1 MAARGGL
8 FLRIFRKSDKFLRNL
23 SLFCRTLLFY
33 LSFKNM
39 LIGLF
44 IGLAIGVLL
53 GYMLLKTTVLKD
65 SVPAKDIEDRYVS
78 KELYRDTS
86 ERLKAKEVELV
97 QSNKQIIDLNA
108 QLAILKTEKES
119 QMEKLNTLKSDIE
132 NLHTQSREQFKNLAN
147 EILEEKSQKFT
158 IQNKENIDAI
168 MTPLRERIKEFQ
180 EKVDNV
186 YQAESKERN
195 TLKGEITTLVDL
207 NKKISEQANNLAN
220 ALKGDSK
227 TQGNWGEVIL
237 ERALERSGLE
247 KDKEY
252 RIQYSL
258 KNSEGDRLQPD
269 VVVFLPN
276 NKHIIIDAKV
286 SLTAYEAFI
295 NAPTEEEK
303 KQYLLKHLVSV
314 KKHID
319 ELSKK
324 DYQSLIDINT
334 LDFVLLFM
342 PIESSFSIALQSD
355 NELFNYAWD
364 KKIVIVS
371 PTTLLAT
378 LYTIASLWRQEKQAR
393 NVFEIAEESGK
404 LYDKFYGLIEDLIDV
419 GKKMNSAKLSYDEA
433 MKKASTGPGNIVKR
447 IENIKKLGAK
457 TTKSLDNISTDLVNK
472 AQEE

>member
-1 MAARGGL
+1 MIG
-8 FLRIFRKSDKFLRNL
+8 
-23 SLFCRTLLFY
+23 Y
-33 LSFKNM
+33 L
-39 LIGLF
+39 LIGLLVGF
-44 IGLAIGVLL
+44 LIGYL
-53 GYMLLKTTVLKD
+53 LLKTTLLKN
-65 SVPAKDIEDRYVS
+65 STPNNELEQRYVG
-78 KELYRDTS
+78 KELYQNTA
-86 ERLKAKEVELV
+86 ERLREKESDLME
-97 QSNKQIIDLNA
+97 STKQIIDLTT
-108 QLAILKTEKES
+108 QLATLESEKKN
-119 QMEKLNTLKSDIE
+119 QNEKLNTLKQDIE

-158 IQNKENIDAI
+158 TQNKENIDAI

-180 EKVDNV
+180 EKVEHV
-186 YQAESKERN
+186 YKIESTERN

-207 NKKISEQANNLAN
+207 NKKISEQANNLAS

-227 TQGNWGEVIL
+227 TQGNWGEIIL
-237 ERALERSGLE
+237 ERALERSGLQ

-258 KNSEGDRLQPD
+258 KNTEGDRLQPD

-276 NKHIIIDAKV
+276 DKHIIIDSKV
-286 SLTAYEAFI
+286 SLTAYEAFVS
-295 NAPTEEEK
+295 APTEEEK
-303 KQYLLKHLVSV
+303 KLHLLKHLVSV
-314 KKHID
+314 RKHVD

-324 DYQSLIDINT
+324 DYQSLVNINT
-334 LDFVLLFM
+334 LDFVFLFM
-342 PIESSFSIALQSD
+342 PIESSWSIAMQSD

-364 KKIVIVS
+364 RKIVIVS

-404 LYDKFYGLIEDLIDV
+404 LYDKFYGLMEDLIDV

-457 TTKSLDNISTDLVNK
+457 TSKSLDSISTELVNK
-472 AQEE
+472 ALEE

>member
-1 MAARGGL
+1 MLAGL
-8 FLRIFRKSDKFLRNL
+8 
-23 SLFCRTLLFY
+23 
-33 LSFKNM
+33 
-39 LIGLF
+39 LIGLV
-44 IGLAIGVLL
+44 IGVLI
-53 GYMLLKTTVLKD
+53 GYLLLKTTVLKG
-65 SVPAKDIEDRYVS
+65 SVPAKEIEERYVG
-78 KELYRDTS
+78 KELFRDTS
-86 ERLKAKEVELV
+86 ERLKVKEAELV
-97 QSNKQIIDLNA
+97 QSSKQIIELST
-108 QLAILKTEKES
+108 QLATLKTEKES
-119 QMEKLNTLKSDIE
+119 QVEKLNTLKQDIE

-158 IQNKENIDAI
+158 TQNKENIDAI

-286 SLTAYEAFI
+286 SLTSYEAFV
-295 NAPTEEEK
+295 NAQTEEEK
-303 KQYLLKHLVSV
+303 KQHLLKHLVSV

-404 LYDKFYGLIEDLIDV
+404 LYDKFYGLIEDLLDV
-419 GKKMNSAKLSYDEA
+419 GKKMNSAKLSYEEA
-433 MKKASTGPGNIVKR
+433 MKKASSGPGNIVRR

-457 TTKSLDNISTDLVNK
+457 TTKSLDSLSPDLINR
-472 AQEE
+472 AREE

>member
-1 MAARGGL
+1 
-8 FLRIFRKSDKFLRNL
+8 
-23 SLFCRTLLFY
+23 
-33 LSFKNM
+33 M

-44 IGLAIGVLL
+44 IGLVIGALI
-53 GYMLLKTTVLKD
+53 GYLLLKTTVLKD
-65 SVPAKDIEDRYVS
+65 SVAGKEIEALYIR
-78 KELYRDTS
+78 KELYQDTS
-86 ERLKAKEVELV
+86 ERLKAKESDLV
-97 QSNKQIIDLNA
+97 QSNKQIMDLGA
-108 QLAILKTEKES
+108 RVATLHTEKENLL
-119 QMEKLNTLKSDIE
+119 EKLTTLKVEIGD
-132 NLHTQSREQFKNLAN
+132 LHNQSQLQFKNLAN
-147 EILEEKSQKFT
+147 EILEEKSKKFT
-158 IQNKENIDAI
+158 SQNQDNINAI
-168 MTPLRERIKEFQ
+168 MTPLKEKIEAFQ
-180 EKVDNV
+180 KQVETVYKV
-186 YQAESKERN
+186 ESTERN

-252 RIQYSL
+252 KIQYSL

-276 NKHIIIDAKV
+276 NKHIIIDSKV
-286 SLTAYEAFI
+286 SLTSYEAFI
-295 NAPTEEEK
+295 SAQAEEEK
-303 KQYLLKHLVSV
+303 KQHLLKHLVSV

-319 ELSKK
+319 ELSRK

-364 KKIVIVS
+364 RKIVIVS

-404 LYDKFYGLIEDLIDV
+404 LYDKFYGLIEDLLDV
-419 GKKMNSAKLSYDEA
+419 GKKMNSAKLSYEEA
-433 MKKASTGPGNIVKR
+433 MKKASSGPGNIIRR

-457 TTKSLDNISTDLVNK
+457 TTKSLEGINPDLINR

>member
-1 MAARGGL
+1 
-8 FLRIFRKSDKFLRNL
+8 
-23 SLFCRTLLFY
+23 
-33 LSFKNM
+33 M
-39 LIGLF
+39 LTGLF
-44 IGLAIGVLL
+44 IGLAIGFLV
-53 GYMLLKTTVLKD
+53 GYLLLKTTLLKN
-65 SVPAKDIEDRYVS
+65 SIPTKEMEERYVI
-78 KELYRDTS
+78 KELYQDTS
-86 ERLKAKEVELV
+86 ERLKTKELELS
-97 QSNKQIIDLNA
+97 QSNKQIMDLTA
-108 QLAILKTEKES
+108 QLATLKTEKDS
-119 QMEKLNTLKSDIE
+119 QLEKLNALKQDIE

-147 EILEEKSQKFT
+147 EILEEKSKKFT
-158 IQNKENIDAI
+158 TQNKENIEAI
-168 MTPLRERIKEFQ
+168 MNPLNLNLKNFQ
-180 EKVDNV
+180 EKVEKLYSD
-186 YQAESKERN
+186 ESKERS
-195 TLKGEITTLVDL
+195 TLKGEITTLVNL
-207 NKKISEQANNLAN
+207 NKQISEQANNLAN

-227 TQGNWGEVIL
+227 TQGNWGEIIL

-269 VVVFLPN
+269 VVVFLPS
-276 NKHIIIDAKV
+276 NKHIIIDSKV
-286 SLTAYEAFI
+286 SLTAYESFVSAQ
-295 NAPTEEEK
+295 TEEEK
-303 KQYLLKHLVSV
+303 KQHLLKHLFSV

-319 ELSKK
+319 ELSRK

-364 KKIVIVS
+364 RKIVIVS

-419 GKKMNSAKLSYDEA
+419 GKKMNSAKISYEEA

-447 IENIKKLGAK
+447 IDNIKKLGAK

-472 AQEE
+472 ALEE

>member
-1 MAARGGL
+1 MIVYI
-8 FLRIFRKSDKFLRNL
+8 FLA
-23 SLFCRTLLFY
+23 
-33 LSFKNM
+33 
-39 LIGLF
+39 
-44 IGLAIGVLL
+44 LAIGILI
-53 GYMLLKTTVLKD
+53 GYLALKTTVLKG
-65 SVPAKDIEDRYVS
+65 SVPSAELEERYVG
-78 KELYRDTS
+78 KELYQDTS
-86 ERLKAKEVELV
+86 ERLKAKELELV
-97 QSNKQIIDLNA
+97 QTNKQIIDLTT
-108 QLAILKTEKES
+108 QLATLKTEKES
-119 QMEKLNTLKSDIE
+119 QLEKLNTLKLDIE
-132 NLHTQSREQFKNLAN
+132 SLHNQSREQFKNLAN
-147 EILEEKSQKFT
+147 EILEEKSLKFT
-158 IQNKENIDAI
+158 AQNKENIDAI
-168 MTPLRERIKEFQ
+168 MTPLKERIKEFQ
-180 EKVDNV
+180 EKVETV
-186 YQAESKERN
+186 YKVESTERN

-295 NAPTEEEK
+295 SAPTEEEK
-303 KQYLLKHLVSV
+303 KQHILKHILSV

-342 PIESSFSIALQSD
+342 PIESSFSIALQQD

-364 KKIVIVS
+364 RKIVIVS

-433 MKKASTGPGNIVKR
+433 MKKASSGPGNIVKR

>member
-1 MAARGGL
+1 
-8 FLRIFRKSDKFLRNL
+8 
-23 SLFCRTLLFY
+23 
-33 LSFKNM
+33 M
-39 LIGLF
+39 LTGLF
-44 IGLAIGVLL
+44 IGLLIGFLV
-53 GYMLLKTTVLKD
+53 GYLLLKTTLLKN
-65 SVPAKDIEDRYVS
+65 STPSGEIENRYVS
-78 KELYRDTS
+78 KELHQDTS
-86 ERLKAKEVELV
+86 ERLRTKESELV
-97 QSNKQIIDLNA
+97 TSTKQILDLNT
-108 QLAILKTEKES
+108 QLATLRTEKDG
-119 QMEKLNTLKSDIE
+119 QIEKLNTLKQDIE
-132 NLHTQSREQFKNLAN
+132 NLHNQSREQFKNLAN
-147 EILEEKSQKFT
+147 EIMEEKSRKFAL
-158 IQNKENIDAI
+158 QNKESIEAI
-168 MTPLRERIKEFQ
+168 LNPVNTNLKSFQ
-180 EKVDNV
+180 EKVEKLYSD
-186 YQAESKERN
+186 ESKDRN
-195 TLKGEITTLVDL
+195 TLKGEISTLITL
-207 NKKISEQANNLAN
+207 NKQISDQANNLAQ

-227 TQGNWGEVIL
+227 TQGNWGEIIL

-286 SLTAYEAFI
+286 SLTAYEAFV

-303 KQYLLKHLVSV
+303 QQYLLKHLVSV

-319 ELSKK
+319 ELSRK

-355 NELFNYAWD
+355 NDLFNYAWD
-364 KKIVIVS
+364 RKIVIVS

-378 LYTIASLWRQEKQAR
+378 LYTIAALWRQEKQAR

-404 LYDKFYGLIEDLIDV
+404 LYDKFYGLIEDLLDV
-419 GKKMNSAKLSYDEA
+419 GKKMNAAKISYDEA
-433 MKKASTGPGNIVKR
+433 IKKASSGPGNIVKR
-447 IENIKKLGAK
+447 MENIKKLGAK
-457 TTKSLDNISTDLVNK
+457 TAKSLDNISTELVNK

>member
-1 MAARGGL
+1 
-8 FLRIFRKSDKFLRNL
+8 
-23 SLFCRTLLFY
+23 
-33 LSFKNM
+33 M
-39 LIGLF
+39 LTGLF
-44 IGLAIGVLL
+44 IGLTIGFLI
-53 GYMLLKTTVLKD
+53 GYLLLKTTVLKN
-65 SVPAKDIEDRYVS
+65 STLTREIEEHYIS
-78 KELYRDTS
+78 KELYMDTS
-86 ERLKAKEVELV
+86 ERLRTKESELV
-97 QSNKQIIDLNA
+97 DSNKQILDLNT
-108 QLAILKTEKES
+108 QLATLRIEKDS
-119 QMEKLNTLKSDIE
+119 QMEKLNTLKQDIE
-132 NLHTQSREQFKNLAN
+132 NLHEQSREQFKNLAN
-147 EILEEKSQKFT
+147 EILEEKSKRFT
-158 IQNKENIDAI
+158 TQNKENIDAI
-168 MTPLRERIKEFQ
+168 MTPLKERIKEFQ
-180 EKVDNV
+180 DKVENV
-186 YQAESKERN
+186 YKIESAERN

-207 NKKISEQANNLAN
+207 NKKISEQANNLAH

-227 TQGNWGEVIL
+227 TQGNWGEIIL

-252 RIQYSL
+252 KIQYSL

-286 SLTAYEAFI
+286 SLTSYEAFV

-303 KQYLLKHLVSV
+303 QQHLLKHVVSV

-364 KKIVIVS
+364 RKIVIVS

-419 GKKMNSAKLSYDEA
+419 GKKMNAAKISYEEA
-433 MKKASTGPGNIVKR
+433 MKKASSGPGNIVR
-447 IENIKKLGAK
+447 RMENIKKLGAK
-457 TTKSLDNISTDLVNK
+457 TAKSLENISAELVNK

>member
-1 MAARGGL
+1 
-8 FLRIFRKSDKFLRNL
+8 
-23 SLFCRTLLFY
+23 
-33 LSFKNM
+33 M

-44 IGLAIGVLL
+44 IGLVIGALI
-53 GYMLLKTTVLKD
+53 GYLLLKTTVLKD
-65 SVPAKDIEDRYVS
+65 SVAGKEIEVLYIR
-78 KELYRDTS
+78 KELYQDTS
-86 ERLKAKEVELV
+86 ERLKAKESDLV
-97 QSNKQIIDLNA
+97 QSNKQIMDLGA
-108 QLAILKTEKES
+108 RVATLHTEKENLL
-119 QMEKLNTLKSDIE
+119 EKLTTLKVEIGD
-132 NLHTQSREQFKNLAN
+132 LHNQSQLQFKNLAN
-147 EILEEKSQKFT
+147 EILEEKSKKFT
-158 IQNKENIDAI
+158 SQNQDNINAI
-168 MTPLRERIKEFQ
+168 MTPLKEKIEAFQ
-180 EKVDNV
+180 KQVETVYKV
-186 YQAESKERN
+186 ESTERN

-252 RIQYSL
+252 KIQYSL

-276 NKHIIIDAKV
+276 NKHIIIDSKV
-286 SLTAYEAFI
+286 SLTSYEAFI
-295 NAPTEEEK
+295 SAQAEEEK
-303 KQYLLKHLVSV
+303 KQHLLKHLVSV

-319 ELSKK
+319 ELSRK

-364 KKIVIVS
+364 RKIVIVS

-404 LYDKFYGLIEDLIDV
+404 LYDKFYGLIEDLLDV
-419 GKKMNSAKLSYDEA
+419 GKKMNSAKLSYEEA
-433 MKKASTGPGNIVKR
+433 MKKASSGPGNIIRR

-457 TTKSLDNISTDLVNK
+457 TTKSLEGINPDLINR

>member
-1 MAARGGL
+1 
-8 FLRIFRKSDKFLRNL
+8 
-23 SLFCRTLLFY
+23 
-33 LSFKNM
+33 M
-39 LIGLF
+39 LTGLF
-44 IGLAIGVLL
+44 IGLAIGFLI
-53 GYMLLKTTVLKD
+53 GYLLLKTTVLKN
-65 SVPAKDIEDRYVS
+65 STLTREIEEHYIS
-78 KELYRDTS
+78 KELYMDTS
-86 ERLKAKEVELV
+86 ERLRTKESELV
-97 QSNKQIIDLNA
+97 DSTKQILDLNT
-108 QLAILKTEKES
+108 QLATLRIEKDS
-119 QMEKLNTLKSDIE
+119 QMEKLNTLKQDIE
-132 NLHTQSREQFKNLAN
+132 NLHEQSREQFKNLAN
-147 EILEEKSQKFT
+147 EILEEKSKRFT
-158 IQNKENIDAI
+158 TQNKENIDAI
-168 MTPLRERIKEFQ
+168 MTPLKERIKEFQ
-180 EKVDNV
+180 DKVENV
-186 YQAESKERN
+186 YKIESAERN

-207 NKKISEQANNLAN
+207 NKKISEQANNLAH

-227 TQGNWGEVIL
+227 TQGNWGEIIL

-252 RIQYSL
+252 KIQYSL

-286 SLTAYEAFI
+286 SLTSYEAFV

-303 KQYLLKHLVSV
+303 QQHLLKHLVSV

-364 KKIVIVS
+364 RKIVIVS

-419 GKKMNSAKLSYDEA
+419 GKKMNAAKISYEEA
-433 MKKASTGPGNIVKR
+433 MKKASSGPGNIVR
-447 IENIKKLGAK
+447 RMENIKKLGAK
-457 TTKSLDNISTDLVNK
+457 TAKSLENISAELVNK

>member
-1 MAARGGL
+1 
-8 FLRIFRKSDKFLRNL
+8 
-23 SLFCRTLLFY
+23 
-33 LSFKNM
+33 M
-39 LIGLF
+39 LVGLF
-44 IGLAIGVLL
+44 IGLAIGCLL
-53 GYMLLKTTVLKD
+53 GYLLLKSTVLKN
-65 SVPAKDIEDRYVS
+65 SIPASDIENHYVS

-86 ERLKAKEVELV
+86 ERLKAKESELLE
-97 QSNKQIIDLNA
+97 SGNRLMELNT
-108 QLAILKTEKES
+108 QLATLKSEKDS
-119 QMEKLNTLKSDIE
+119 QVEKLNTLKLDIE
-132 NLHTQSREQFKNLAN
+132 NLHNQSREQFKNLAN
-147 EILEEKSQKFT
+147 EILEEKSKKFT
-158 IQNKENIDAI
+158 SQNKENIDAV
-168 MTPLRERIKEFQ
+168 MNPLKERIKEFQ
-180 EKVDNV
+180 EKVENV
-186 YQAESKERN
+186 YKIESTERN

-258 KNSEGDRLQPD
+258 KNTEGDRLQPD

-276 NKHIIIDAKV
+276 NKHIIIDSKV
-286 SLTAYEAFI
+286 SLTSYEAFV
-295 NAPTEEEK
+295 NALSEEEK
-303 KQYLLKHLVSV
+303 KQHLLKHLVSV

-319 ELSKK
+319 ELSRK

-364 KKIVIVS
+364 RKIVIVS

-404 LYDKFYGLIEDLIDV
+404 LYDKFYGLIEDLLEV
-419 GKKMNSAKLSYDEA
+419 GKKMNSAKISYDEA
-433 MKKASTGPGNIVKR
+433 MKKASSGPGNIIRR

-457 TTKSLDNISTDLVNK
+457 TSKSLDSISTELVNK
-472 AQEE
+472 AQED

>member
-1 MAARGGL
+1 
-8 FLRIFRKSDKFLRNL
+8 
-23 SLFCRTLLFY
+23 
-33 LSFKNM
+33 M

-53 GYMLLKTTVLKD
+53 GYLLLKTTVLKG
-65 SVPAKDIEDRYVS
+65 SVPANDIEERYIG

-86 ERLKAKEVELV
+86 ERLKTKEAELV
-97 QSNKQIIDLNA
+97 QSNKQIMDLST
-108 QLAILKTEKES
+108 QLATLRTEKES
-119 QMEKLNTLKSDIE
+119 QLEKLNTLKIDIE
-132 NLHTQSREQFKNLAN
+132 SLHNQSREQFKNLAN
-147 EILEEKSQKFT
+147 EILEEKSKKFT
-158 IQNKENIDAI
+158 TQNKENIDAI
-168 MTPLRERIKEFQ
+168 MNPLKERIKEFQ
-180 EKVDNV
+180 EKVETV
-186 YQAESKERN
+186 YKVESTERN

-258 KNSEGDRLQPD
+258 KNAEGDRLQPD

-295 NAPTEEEK
+295 NAPGEEEK
-303 KQYLLKHLVSV
+303 SQQLLRHLVSV

-319 ELSKK
+319 ELSRK

-419 GKKMNSAKLSYDEA
+419 GKKMNSAKISYEEA
-433 MKKASTGPGNIVKR
+433 MKKASSGPGNIVRR

>member
-1 MAARGGL
+1 
-8 FLRIFRKSDKFLRNL
+8 
-23 SLFCRTLLFY
+23 
-33 LSFKNM
+33 M
-39 LIGLF
+39 LVGLF

-53 GYMLLKTTVLKD
+53 GYLLLKTMVLKD
-65 SVPAKDIEDRYVS
+65 SIPAKDLEARYIG
-78 KELYRDTS
+78 KELYYDTA
-86 ERLKAKEVELV
+86 ERLKAKESDLI
-97 QSNKQIIDLNA
+97 QTNKQIMDLST
-108 QLAILKTEKES
+108 QLATLKTEKEG
-119 QMEKLNTLKSDIE
+119 QAEKLNTLRLDIE
-132 NLHTQSREQFKNLAN
+132 NLHNQSREQFKNLAN
-147 EILEEKSQKFT
+147 EILEEKSKKFT
-158 IQNKENIDAI
+158 NQNKENIDAI
-168 MTPLRERIKEFQ
+168 MNPLKERIKEFQ
-180 EKVDNV
+180 EKVETV
-186 YQAESKERN
+186 YKIESTERN

-252 RIQYSL
+252 KIQYSL

-295 NAPTEEEK
+295 TAPTEEEK
-303 KQYLLKHLVSV
+303 KQHLLKHLVSV

-319 ELSKK
+319 ELSRK

-364 KKIVIVS
+364 RKIVIVS

-404 LYDKFYGLIEDLIDV
+404 LYDKFHGLMEDLVDV
-419 GKKMNSAKLSYDEA
+419 GKKMNSAKLSYEDA
-433 MKKASTGPGNIVKR
+433 MKKASSGPGNIVKR
-447 IENIKKLGAK
+447 MDNIKNLGAK
-457 TTKSLDNISTDLVNK
+457 ATKSLDSISPELINK
-472 AQEE
+472 AREE

>member
-1 MAARGGL
+1 MVL
-8 FLRIFRKSDKFLRNL
+8 
-23 SLFCRTLLFY
+23 Y
-33 LSFKNM
+33 L
-39 LIGLF
+39 LIGLI
-44 IGLAIGVLL
+44 IGFLIGYL
-53 GYMLLKTTVLKD
+53 LLKSTVLKN
-65 SVPAKDIEDRYVS
+65 SISNNEIEERYVG
-78 KELYRDTS
+78 KALYQDTA
-86 ERLKAKEVELV
+86 ERLKAKELELAESS
-97 QSNKQIIDLNA
+97 QRNMELKT
-108 QLAILKTEKES
+108 QLAILETEKMN
-119 QMEKLNTLKSDIE
+119 QLEKLNTLKQDME
-132 NLHTQSREQFKNLAN
+132 NLHSQSREQFKNLAN

-158 IQNKENIDAI
+158 NQNKENIDAI

-180 EKVDNV
+180 EKVEHV
-186 YQAESKERN
+186 YKVESTERN

-207 NKKISEQANNLAN
+207 NKKISEQANNLAS

-227 TQGNWGEVIL
+227 TQGNWGEMIL

-247 KDKEY
+247 KDKMY

-269 VVVFLPN
+269 VVLFLPN
-276 NKHIIIDAKV
+276 NKHIIIDSKV
-286 SLTAYEAFI
+286 SLTAYEAFVS
-295 NAPTEEEK
+295 AATEEEK
-303 KQYLLKHLVSV
+303 KQFLLRHIVSV

-319 ELSKK
+319 ELSRKE
-324 DYQSLIDINT
+324 YQSLIDINT

-342 PIESSFSIALQSD
+342 PIESSFSIALQQD

-404 LYDKFYGLIEDLIDV
+404 LYDKFHGLMEDLLDV
-419 GKKMNSAKLSYDEA
+419 GKKMNSAKLSYEEA

-447 IENIKKLGAK
+447 IDNIKKLGAK
-457 TTKSLDNISTDLVNK
+457 TTKSLESISTELVNK
-472 AQEE
+472 AREE

>member
-1 MAARGGL
+1 
-8 FLRIFRKSDKFLRNL
+8 
-23 SLFCRTLLFY
+23 
-33 LSFKNM
+33 M
-39 LIGLF
+39 LTGLF
-44 IGLAIGVLL
+44 IGLVIGVLV
-53 GYMLLKTTVLKD
+53 GYLLLRTILFKD
-65 SVPAKDIEDRYVS
+65 NISIKEIEDRYVG
-78 KELYRDTS
+78 KELYQDTS
-86 ERLKAKEVELV
+86 ERLKAKESELV
-97 QSNKQIIDLNA
+97 QSNKQIIDLTS
-108 QLAILKTEKES
+108 QLATLRAEKES
-119 QMEKLNTLKSDIE
+119 ELDKLNSLKLDIE
-132 NLHTQSREQFKNLAN
+132 TLHAQSREQFENLAN
-147 EILEEKSQKFT
+147 KILEEKTQKFT
-158 IQNKENIDAI
+158 TQNKENIEAI
-168 MTPLRERIKEFQ
+168 MNPLNTNLKSFQ
-180 EKVDNV
+180 EKVEKL
-186 YQAESKERN
+186 YSEESKERS
-195 TLKGEITTLVDL
+195 TLKGEIITLVNL
-207 NKKISEQANNLAN
+207 NKQISDQANNLAS

-227 TQGNWGEVIL
+227 TQGNWGEMIL

-247 KDKEY
+247 KDEMYK
-252 RIQYSL
+252 IQYSL

-276 NKHIIIDAKV
+276 KKHIIIDAKV
-286 SLTAYEAFI
+286 SLTSYEAFI

-303 KQYLLKHLVSV
+303 SQHLLRHLVSV

-364 KKIVIVS
+364 RKIVIVS

-419 GKKMNSAKLSYDEA
+419 GKKMNLAKVSYEEA
-433 MKKASTGPGNIVKR
+433 MKKASSGPGNIIKR

-457 TTKSLDNISTDLVNK
+457 ATKSLDSISVDLVNK

>member
-1 MAARGGL
+1 
-8 FLRIFRKSDKFLRNL
+8 
-23 SLFCRTLLFY
+23 
-33 LSFKNM
+33 M
-39 LIGLF
+39 LTGLF
-44 IGLAIGVLL
+44 IGLAIGFLI
-53 GYMLLKTTVLKD
+53 GYLLLKTTVLKN
-65 SVPAKDIEDRYVS
+65 STLTREIEEHYIS
-78 KELYRDTS
+78 KELYMDTS
-86 ERLKAKEVELV
+86 ERLRTKESELV
-97 QSNKQIIDLNA
+97 DSTKQILDLNT
-108 QLAILKTEKES
+108 QLATLRIEKDS
-119 QMEKLNTLKSDIE
+119 QMEKLNTLKQDIE
-132 NLHTQSREQFKNLAN
+132 NLHEQSREQFKNLAN
-147 EILEEKSQKFT
+147 EILEEKSKRFT
-158 IQNKENIDAI
+158 TQNKENIDAI
-168 MTPLRERIKEFQ
+168 MTPLKERIKEFQ
-180 EKVDNV
+180 DKVENV
-186 YQAESKERN
+186 YKIESAERN

-207 NKKISEQANNLAN
+207 NKKISEQANNLAH

-227 TQGNWGEVIL
+227 TQGNWGEIIL

-252 RIQYSL
+252 KIQYSL

-286 SLTAYEAFI
+286 SLTSYEAFV

-303 KQYLLKHLVSV
+303 QQHLLKHLVSV

-364 KKIVIVS
+364 RKIVIVS

-419 GKKMNSAKLSYDEA
+419 GKKMNAAKISYEEA
-433 MKKASTGPGNIVKR
+433 MKKASSGPGNIVR
-447 IENIKKLGAK
+447 RMENIKKLGAK
-457 TTKSLDNISTDLVNK
+457 TSKSLENISAELVNK

>member
-1 MAARGGL
+1 
-8 FLRIFRKSDKFLRNL
+8 
-23 SLFCRTLLFY
+23 
-33 LSFKNM
+33 M
-39 LIGLF
+39 LVGLF
-44 IGLAIGVLL
+44 IGLAIGGLL
-53 GYMLLKTTVLKD
+53 GYLLLKTTVLKG
-65 SVPAKDIEDRYVS
+65 SVPAKDIEGLYIG
-78 KELYRDTS
+78 KELYQNTS
-86 ERLKAKEVELV
+86 ERLKSKELELV
-97 QSNKQIIDLNA
+97 QSNKQIMDLSTQIA
-108 QLAILKTEKES
+108 TLKTEKEG
-119 QMEKLNTLKSDIE
+119 QIEKLTTLKQDIE
-132 NLHTQSREQFKNLAN
+132 NLHNQSREQFKNLAN

-158 IQNKENIDAI
+158 TQNKENIDAI

-180 EKVDNV
+180 EKVDTV
-186 YQAESKERN
+186 YKAESTERN
-195 TLKGEITTLVDL
+195 ILKGEITTLVDL
-207 NKKISEQANNLAN
+207 NKRISEQANNLAN

-227 TQGNWGEVIL
+227 TQGNWGEMIL

-252 RIQYSL
+252 KIQYSL

-295 NAPTEEEK
+295 SAATEEEK
-303 KQYLLKHLVSV
+303 KQHLLKHLVSV
-314 KKHID
+314 KKHVD
-319 ELSKK
+319 ELSRK

-433 MKKASTGPGNIVKR
+433 MKKASSGPGNIVKR

>member
-1 MAARGGL
+1 
-8 FLRIFRKSDKFLRNL
+8 
-23 SLFCRTLLFY
+23 
-33 LSFKNM
+33 M

-44 IGLAIGVLL
+44 IGLVIGFLV
-53 GYMLLKTTVLKD
+53 GYLLLKTTLLKD
-65 SVPAKDIEDRYVS
+65 STPTKDIENRYVG
-78 KELYRDTS
+78 KELYLDTS
-86 ERLKAKEVELV
+86 ERLKAKELDLA
-97 QSNKQIIDLNA
+97 QSNKQLMDLTT
-108 QLAILKTEKES
+108 QLATLKIEKES
-119 QMEKLNTLKSDIE
+119 QVEKLNTLRLDIE
-132 NLHTQSREQFKNLAN
+132 NLHNQSREQFKNLAN
-147 EILEEKSQKFT
+147 EILEEKSKKFT
-158 IQNKENIDAI
+158 TQNKENIDAI
-168 MTPLRERIKEFQ
+168 MNPLKERIKEFQ
-180 EKVDNV
+180 DKVEHV
-186 YQAESKERN
+186 YKVESTERN
-195 TLKGEITTLVDL
+195 TLKGEITTLVGL

-227 TQGNWGEVIL
+227 AQGNWGEIIL

-247 KDKEY
+247 KDKGY

-276 NKHIIIDAKV
+276 DKHIIIDSKV
-286 SLTAYEAFI
+286 SLTAYEAYTS
-295 NAPTEEEK
+295 AETEEEK
-303 KQYLLKHLVSV
+303 KQHLLRHLISV

-324 DYQSLIDINT
+324 EYQSLIDINS
-334 LDFVLLFM
+334 LDFVFLFM
-342 PIESSFSIALQSD
+342 PIESSWSIAMQSD

-371 PTTLLAT
+371 PTTLLAS

-404 LYDKFYGLIEDLIDV
+404 LYDKFYGLMEDLLDV
-419 GKKMNSAKLSYDEA
+419 GKKMNSATVSYQEA
-433 MKKASTGPGNIVKR
+433 MKKASSGPGNIVKR

-457 TTKSLDNISTDLVNK
+457 TTKSLDTINPDLINR

>member
-1 MAARGGL
+1 
-8 FLRIFRKSDKFLRNL
+8 
-23 SLFCRTLLFY
+23 
-33 LSFKNM
+33 M
-39 LIGLF
+39 LTGLF
-44 IGLAIGVLL
+44 IGLAIGFLI
-53 GYMLLKTTVLKD
+53 GYLLLKTTVLKN
-65 SVPAKDIEDRYVS
+65 STLTREIEEHYIS
-78 KELYRDTS
+78 KELYMDTS
-86 ERLKAKEVELV
+86 ERLRTKESELV
-97 QSNKQIIDLNA
+97 DSNKQILDLNT
-108 QLAILKTEKES
+108 QLATLRIEKDS
-119 QMEKLNTLKSDIE
+119 QMEKLNTLKQDIE
-132 NLHTQSREQFKNLAN
+132 NLHEQSREQFKNLAN
-147 EILEEKSQKFT
+147 EILEEKSKRFT
-158 IQNKENIDAI
+158 TQNKENIDAI
-168 MTPLRERIKEFQ
+168 MTPLKERIKEFQ
-180 EKVDNV
+180 DKVENV
-186 YQAESKERN
+186 YKIESAERN

-207 NKKISEQANNLAN
+207 NKKISEQANNLAH

-227 TQGNWGEVIL
+227 TQGNWGEIIL

-252 RIQYSL
+252 KIQYSL

-286 SLTAYEAFI
+286 SLTSYEAFV

-303 KQYLLKHLVSV
+303 QQHLLKHLVSV

-364 KKIVIVS
+364 RKIVIVS

-419 GKKMNSAKLSYDEA
+419 GKKMNAAKISYEEA
-433 MKKASTGPGNIVKR
+433 MKKASSGPGNIVR
-447 IENIKKLGAK
+447 RMENIKKLGAK
-457 TTKSLDNISTDLVNK
+457 TAKSLENISAELVNK

>member
-1 MAARGGL
+1 MV
-8 FLRIFRKSDKFLRNL
+8 I
-23 SLFCRTLLFY
+23 Y
-33 LSFKNM
+33 L
-39 LIGLF
+39 LIGLV
-44 IGLAIGVLL
+44 IGVLI
-53 GYMLLKTTVLKD
+53 GYLFLKSTVLKG
-65 SVPAKDIEDRYVS
+65 SIPVKEIEERYVS
-78 KELYRDTS
+78 KGLYQDTS
-86 ERLKAKEVELV
+86 ERLKAKEAELTD
-97 QSNKQIIDLNA
+97 SNKQIIGLSN
-108 QLAILKTEKES
+108 QLASLQTEKEN
-119 QMEKLNTLKSDIE
+119 QVEKLNTLKSDME

-158 IQNKENIDAI
+158 NQNKENIDAI

-180 EKVDNV
+180 EKVEHV
-186 YQAESKERN
+186 YKVESTERN

-207 NKKISEQANNLAN
+207 NKKISEQANNLAS

-227 TQGNWGEVIL
+227 TQGNWGEMIL

-247 KDKEY
+247 KDKMY

-269 VVVFLPN
+269 VVLFLPN
-276 NKHIIIDAKV
+276 NKHIIIDSKV
-286 SLTAYEAFI
+286 SLTAYEAFVS
-295 NAPTEEEK
+295 APTEEEK
-303 KQYLLKHLVSV
+303 KQFLLRHIVSV

-319 ELSKK
+319 ELSRKE
-324 DYQSLIDINT
+324 YQSLIDINT

-342 PIESSFSIALQSD
+342 PIESSFSIALQQD

-404 LYDKFYGLIEDLIDV
+404 LYDKFYGLMEDLIDV
-419 GKKMNSAKLSYDEA
+419 GKKMNSAKGSYEEA
-433 MKKASTGPGNIVKR
+433 MKKASSGPGNIIKR

-457 TTKSLDNISTDLVNK
+457 TSKSLDSISTELVNK

>member
-1 MAARGGL
+1 MAIYLIIGLIIGFLVGYL
-8 FLRIFRKSDKFLRNL
+8 FLKS
-23 SLFCRTLLFY
+23 
-33 LSFKNM
+33 
-39 LIGLF
+39 
-44 IGLAIGVLL
+44 
-53 GYMLLKTTVLKD
+53 TVLKN
-65 SVPAKDIEDRYVS
+65 SIPVKEVEERYIGKS
-78 KELYRDTS
+78 QYMDTS
-86 ERLKAKEVELV
+86 DRLKAKESELTE
-97 QSNKQIIDLNA
+97 SNKQLLDLTS
-108 QLAILKTEKES
+108 QLATLKTEKEN
-119 QMEKLNTLKSDIE
+119 QAEKLSTLKLDME

-158 IQNKENIDAI
+158 SQNKENIDAI

-180 EKVDNV
+180 EKVEHV
-186 YQAESKERN
+186 YKVESTERN

-207 NKKISEQANNLAN
+207 NKKISEQANNLAS

-227 TQGNWGEVIL
+227 TQGNWGEMIL

-247 KDKEY
+247 KDKMY
-252 RIQYSL
+252 RLQYSL
-258 KNSEGDRLQPD
+258 KNTEGDRLQPD
-269 VVVFLPN
+269 VVLFLPN
-276 NKHIIIDAKV
+276 NKHIIIDSKV
-286 SLTAYEAFI
+286 SLNAYESFVS
-295 NAPTEEEK
+295 APTEEEK
-303 KQYLLKHLVSV
+303 KQFLLKHIISV

-324 DYQSLIDINT
+324 DYQSLININT

-404 LYDKFYGLIEDLIDV
+404 LYDKFHGLMEDLLDV
-419 GKKMNSAKLSYDEA
+419 GKKMNSAKLSYEEA

-447 IENIKKLGAK
+447 IDNIKKLGAK
-457 TTKSLDNISTDLVNK
+457 TTKSLESISTGLVNK
-472 AQEE
+472 ALEE

>member
-1 MAARGGL
+1 
-8 FLRIFRKSDKFLRNL
+8 
-23 SLFCRTLLFY
+23 
-33 LSFKNM
+33 M
-39 LIGLF
+39 LTGLF
-44 IGLAIGVLL
+44 IGLLIGFLV
-53 GYMLLKTTVLKD
+53 GYLLLKTTLLKN
-65 SVPAKDIEDRYVS
+65 STPAGEIENRYVS
-78 KELYRDTS
+78 KELYQDTS
-86 ERLKAKEVELV
+86 ERLRTKESELV
-97 QSNKQIIDLNA
+97 NSTKQILDLNT
-108 QLAILKTEKES
+108 QLATLRTEKDS
-119 QMEKLNTLKSDIE
+119 QIEKLNTLKQDIE
-132 NLHTQSREQFKNLAN
+132 NLHNQSREQFKNLAN
-147 EILEEKSQKFT
+147 EIMEEKSRKFAL
-158 IQNKENIDAI
+158 QNKESIEAI
-168 MTPLRERIKEFQ
+168 LNPVNTNLKNFQ
-180 EKVDNV
+180 EKVEKLYSD
-186 YQAESKERN
+186 ESKDRN
-195 TLKGEITTLVDL
+195 TLKGEISTLITL
-207 NKKISEQANNLAN
+207 NKQISDQANNLAQ

-227 TQGNWGEVIL
+227 TQGNWGEIIL

-286 SLTAYEAFI
+286 SLTAYEAFV
-295 NAPTEEEK
+295 NALTEEEK
-303 KQYLLKHLVSV
+303 QQYLLKHLVSV

-319 ELSKK
+319 ELSRK
-324 DYQSLIDINT
+324 DYQSLIDINS

-364 KKIVIVS
+364 RKIVIVS

-378 LYTIASLWRQEKQAR
+378 LYTIAALWRQEKQAR

-404 LYDKFYGLIEDLIDV
+404 LYDKFYGLIEDLLDV
-419 GKKMNSAKLSYDEA
+419 GKKMNAAKISYEEA
-433 MKKASTGPGNIVKR
+433 MKKASSGPGNIVKR

-457 TTKSLDNISTDLVNK
+457 TAKSLDNISTELVNK